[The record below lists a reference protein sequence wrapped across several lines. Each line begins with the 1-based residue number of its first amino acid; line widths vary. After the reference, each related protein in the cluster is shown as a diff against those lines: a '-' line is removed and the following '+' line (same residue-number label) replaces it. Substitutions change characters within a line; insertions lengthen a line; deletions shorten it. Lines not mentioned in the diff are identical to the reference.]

1 MKNYILDKYTNVAFS
16 PEDFSVR
23 RLKIMVRSRLVA
35 RDFKGNGKGRDD
47 LFVDTPPLEAKKMI
61 FSTLET
67 RGTPCSTWTGSRR
80 TAGRRLAA
88 TRRCG
93 RGMVL
98 SSSPSHHR
106 ILWIFS
112 VLMIAAVT
120 ATVAQVRLLVFPG
133 HIGALTDPVLSRS
146 LSLCRGLGRSRL
158 QC

>member
-1 MKNYILDKYTNVAFS
+1 MHKLDRIVCEGNYDLITFAVTRWYRTLNTHITRTQNVF
-16 PEDFSVR
+16 
-23 RLKIMVRSRLVA
+23 
-35 RDFKGNGKGRDD
+35 
-47 LFVDTPPLEAKKMI
+47 TKKLL

-133 HIGALTDPVLSRS
+133 HTGALTDPVLSRS